1 MCENRENVE
10 EHFLKS
16 CFTVVFGRRWASELR
31 FQDAVVETDNL
42 AAQRAT
48 AGNSGGSSDVVEANM
63 SVLKE
68 RIQQVQIK
76 ERMSLTYP
84 AGHRPPFSRM
94 TTDQP
99 ISTAS
104 SSPRPINIRVS
115 NNYGW
120 NYGEANMVK
129 SRRRKNDGG
138 DVVLQM
144 LKVIGLVSST
154 VGITCLSG
162 TGLLCLVSLL
172 THDFSHQF

>member
-1 MCENRENVE
+1 MLHHLPSSSSSSAAAKYPANLFTNTRPGSATTSR
-10 EHFLKS
+10 LLL
-16 CFTVVFGRRWASELR
+16 TVVRAH
-31 FQDAVVETDNL
+31 L
-42 AAQRAT
+42 ADE
-48 AGNSGGSSDVVEANM
+48 GNSGGSSDVVEANM